1 MIENIPHSVIL
12 TIKAAARDVANSV
25 KGGAYNPTKTE
36 KLAETLEKFM
46 ISMVLASYPKVK
58 SSWLDK
64 DVDSS
69 WKKSAADGVTLT
81 PEEISGL
88 IKKTYPGVP
97 ADSEAY
103 ITIERLFFSKLL
115 GKTMAEAPKEAPEL
129 FGGAKPSVAPSA
141 PTSLPSSTLSTPT
154 LTPSKSK
161 EEEIAPARVP
171 AMKPGEVKSL
181 PEDEEFEHGTAPGKT
196 IL

>member
-1 MIENIPHSVIL
+1 MIENIPRSVIL

-36 KLAETLEKFM
+36 KLAESLEKFM
-46 ISMVLASYPKVK
+46 ISMVLPSYPKVK
-58 SSWLDK
+58 SSWIDK

-69 WKKSAADGVTLT
+69 WKKSAADGNVLSL
-81 PEEISGL
+81 EEIGAL
-88 IKKTYPGVP
+88 IKKKYPMLP
-97 ADSEAY
+97 PDSQAY
-103 ITIERLFFSKLL
+103 IAVERDLGSRLL
-115 GKTMAEAPKEAPEL
+115 GKTMEEAPKIAPEL
-129 FGGAKPSVAPSA
+129 FGGASASPSPAPLPSA
-141 PTSLPSSTLSTPT
+141 PHSSAPLPS
-154 LTPSKSK
+154 PSKPK

>member
-1 MIENIPHSVIL
+1 MIENIPRSVIL

-36 KLAETLEKFM
+36 KLAESLEKFM
-46 ISMVLASYPKVK
+46 ISMVLPSYPKVK
-58 SSWLDK
+58 SSWIDK
-64 DVDSS
+64 DVDAS
-69 WKKSAADGVTLT
+69 WKKSAEGVMS
-81 PEEISGL
+81 PEEISNL
-88 IKKTYPGVP
+88 IKKKYPGLP

-103 ITIERLFFSKLL
+103 ITVERLFFSKLI
-115 GKTMAEAPKEAPEL
+115 GKTMAEAPKIAPEL
-129 FGGAKPSVAPSA
+129 FGGAPASPAPAPLPSA
-141 PTSLPSSTLSTPT
+141 PHSSTPLPS
-154 LTPSKSK
+154 PSKPK

-181 PEDEEFEHGTAPGKT
+181 PEDEEFEHGTSPGKT